1 MSEWSGGC
9 YQELIVDEE
18 ELMTR
23 WESRVRAT
31 VGQVVGWSKLGGT
44 WYKERVLMVGP
55 SLV

>member
-1 MSEWSGGC
+1 M
-9 YQELIVDEE
+9 DEE